1 MPYLTPELDQ
11 LKRSLDSANKSALAR
26 TLPPVDLS
34 STIKKLT
41 RIIGQ
46 GSGDFCPPDRIKEA
60 TQMFWKDPVVKDIN
74 QARYVAFGLSGKHL
88 PNGTSM
94 FDQTEHLSHFLSD
107 DKGIGQWKKEAK
119 WFRRPVQGLVA
130 SYFGYDTAVAT
141 ETGLDN
147 WRFLRNYIQS
157 NLRHLTSKTDPD
169 WVLECE
175 KHPELFT
182 DKPGQVFAKDLLEGK
197 QEEFEVTA
205 ESLMIGQNSWFL
217 RDLILSQ
224 VDYATRL
231 SDRKFADLLI
241 RLIDLVSNHRQIQD
255 SALALILNRYAIS
268 SICPHNVP
276 LKDSVVSLWGNPWL
290 RSSDKR
296 WPSIVTDKSKA
307 LITQWL
313 KSEFI
318 EAFFTKMAEDGTS
331 DQRRLKFWM
340 GYLDSINTVQFAL
353 GTKALSDRDPDMR
366 VLRKKMDGLITPIA
380 NSNATTN
387 AFVMTMG
394 NVIAVEFS
402 DAGALYLYDANSGMP
417 FDLTSAVTLSVNAN
431 NSLKNQVHG
440 QRYFHQDNVHGFSG
454 WEERFEQTLRRPPF
468 NISRST
474 TKNLKGH
481 SAFSEATFK
490 PYSPAASGSD
500 LEPSKVSASTT
511 SPNTDSSHLASET
524 SNSSLE
530 WNDYIG
536 SKFELTKL
544 YKLAQWHGLTIDDYR
559 DRNGNLWIRADK
571 SNTDLNRVMLSW
583 GFKYKDKKGWWK

>member
-1 MPYLTPELDQ
+1 MIPDLDQ
-11 LKRSLDSANKSALAR
+11 LKRALDSASSRALAR

-34 STIKKLT
+34 STIKKLS

-60 TQMFWKDPVVKDIN
+60 SQMFWKDPVVKDIN
-74 QARYVAFGLSGKHL
+74 QARYVAFGLSGKHF

-107 DKGIGQWKKEAK
+107 DRGIGQWKKEAK

-130 SYFGYDTAVAT
+130 SYFAYDPTIAT
-141 ETGLDN
+141 ETSLDN
-147 WRFLRNYIQS
+147 WRFLRNYIKS
-157 NLRHLTSKTDPD
+157 NLRNLTSKTDPD

-205 ESLMIGQNSWFL
+205 ESLMIGENSWFL
-217 RDLILSQ
+217 RDLIFSQ
-224 VDYATRL
+224 IDYASRL
-231 SDRKFADLLI
+231 SDREFSDLLI

-255 SALALILNRYAIS
+255 NALALILNRYATS

-276 LKDSVVSLWGNPWL
+276 LKDTVVSLWGNPWL

-296 WPSIVTDKSKA
+296 WPAIVTDKSKS

-353 GTKALSDRDPDMR
+353 GTRALNDRDPDMR

-380 NSNATTN
+380 NSNAITN

-417 FDLTSAVTLSVNAN
+417 FDLSEPVTLTVNGP
-431 NSLKNQVHG
+431 NSLKNREYG
-440 QRYFHQDNVHGFSG
+440 EWYRHQDNVHGYAN
-454 WEERFEQTLRRPPF
+454 WEDRLAETLSRPPF

-474 TKNLKGH
+474 SKASRGH
-481 SAFSEATFK
+481 STFSESTFK
-490 PYSPAASGSD
+490 PYPQESTVPASND
-500 LEPSKVSASTT
+500 QRRTPEPSNIHEPPLEQK
-511 SPNTDSSHLASET
+511 
-524 SNSSLE
+524 NSSLE
-530 WNDYIG
+530 WSDYIG
-536 SKFELTKL
+536 SKFDLTKL
-544 YKLAQWHGLTIDDYR
+544 YKLAQWHGLTIDDFR
-559 DRNGNLWIRADK
+559 ERNGNLWIRADK

-583 GFKYKDKKGWWK
+583 GFKYKEKKGWWK

>member
-1 MPYLTPELDQ
+1 MIPDLDQ
-11 LKRSLDSANKSALAR
+11 LKRALDSASSRALAR

-34 STIKKLT
+34 STIKKLS

-60 TQMFWKDPVVKDIN
+60 CQMFWKDPVVKDIN
-74 QARYVAFGLSGKHL
+74 QARYVAFGLSGKHF

-107 DKGIGQWKKEAK
+107 DRGIGQWKKEAK

-130 SYFGYDTAVAT
+130 SYFAYDPTIAT
-141 ETGLDN
+141 ETSLDN
-147 WRFLRNYIQS
+147 WRFLRNYIKS
-157 NLRHLTSKTDPD
+157 NLRNLTSKTDPD

-205 ESLMIGQNSWFL
+205 ESLMIGENSWFL
-217 RDLILSQ
+217 RDLIFSQ
-224 VDYATRL
+224 IDYASRL
-231 SDRKFADLLI
+231 SDREFSDLLI

-255 SALALILNRYAIS
+255 NALALILNRYATS

-276 LKDSVVSLWGNPWL
+276 LKDTVVSLWGNPWL

-296 WPSIVTDKSKA
+296 WPAIVTDKSKS

-353 GTKALSDRDPDMR
+353 GTRALNYRDPDMR

-380 NSNATTN
+380 NSNAITN

-417 FDLTSAVTLSVNAN
+417 FDLSEPVTLTVNGP
-431 NSLKNQVHG
+431 NSLKNREYG
-440 QRYFHQDNVHGFSG
+440 EWYRHQDNVHGYAN
-454 WEERFEQTLRRPPF
+454 WEDRLAETLSRPPF

-474 TKNLKGH
+474 SKASRGH
-481 SAFSEATFK
+481 STFSESTFK
-490 PYSPAASGSD
+490 PYPQESTVPASND
-500 LEPSKVSASTT
+500 QRRTPEPSNIHEPPLEQK
-511 SPNTDSSHLASET
+511 
-524 SNSSLE
+524 NSSLE
-530 WNDYIG
+530 WSDYIG
-536 SKFELTKL
+536 SKFDLTKL
-544 YKLAQWHGLTIDDYR
+544 YKLAQWHGLTIDDFR
-559 DRNGNLWIRADK
+559 ERNGNLWIRADK

-583 GFKYKDKKGWWK
+583 GFKYKEKKGWWK